1 MRRYLVVTTRILV
14 LRLAAE
20 PFLLDTRHI
29 QDIRVRK
36 HFFQGAVISLQ
47 DKNPVLVVTTYSKL
61 ELNISEIIVF
71 FKDGV

>member
-1 MRRYLVVTTRILV
+1 MHNYHLLLCAGHLVRRDLVMTTRILV

-20 PFLLDTRHI
+20 PFLLDTRHV

-47 DKNPVLVVTTYSKL
+47 DKTLC
-61 ELNISEIIVF
+61 
-71 FKDGV
+71 